1 MKLLALVMPVALL
14 VAYSQLVVKW
24 RASETALNLPE
35 SQSAFERLSGYL
47 LDPFIFSGYVA
58 ALLGSFLWLLVISKV
73 SLSIGFPVYIGV
85 TFLLVIF
92 GSWFFLHEAITL
104 TQLIAV
110 LLIFAGVTIG
120 AIK

>member
-1 MKLLALVMPVALL
+1 MKLLALVIPVALL

-24 RASETALNLPE
+24 RASIVTLKSSETQNIL
-35 SQSAFERLSGYL
+35 ERLSSYL

-73 SLSIGFPVYIGV
+73 SLSIGFPIYIGV

-92 GSWFFLHEAITL
+92 GSWFFLHESITL
-104 TQLIAV
+104 TQLLAV
-110 LLIFAGVTIG
+110 LLIFAGITIG

>member
-24 RASETALNLPE
+24 RASIVILKSSETQNIL
-35 SQSAFERLSGYL
+35 ERLSSYL
-47 LDPFIFSGYVA
+47 LDPYIFSGYVA

-92 GSWFFLHEAITL
+92 GSWFFLNESITL
-104 TQLIAV
+104 TQLLAV
-110 LLIFAGVTIG
+110 LLIFAGITIG

>member
-1 MKLLALVMPVALL
+1 MKLLVFVMPVALL
-14 VAYSQLVVKW
+14 VAYSQLIVKW
-24 RASETALNLPE
+24 RTTDVVLKISEN
-35 SQSAFERLSGYL
+35 QSLFERLSTYL
-47 LDPFIFSGYVA
+47 LDPFIFSGYLA

-92 GSWFFLHEAITL
+92 GSWFFLHESITL
-104 TQLIAV
+104 TQLLAV
-110 LLIFAGVTIG
+110 LLIFAGITIG